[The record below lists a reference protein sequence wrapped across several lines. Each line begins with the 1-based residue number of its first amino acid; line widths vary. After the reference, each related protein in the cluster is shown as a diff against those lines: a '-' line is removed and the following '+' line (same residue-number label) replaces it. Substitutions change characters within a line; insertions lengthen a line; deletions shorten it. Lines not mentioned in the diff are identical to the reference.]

1 MREIVNQGWNRN
13 MKRERER
20 GPTKVIMVLGE
31 GRNIK
36 GGCGGLWVVMMI
48 ICWTF
53 VLEMVLQATMLTS
66 NNNHHLVFSFYC
78 FFIHPEARLI

>member
-1 MREIVNQGWNRN
+1 MNQGWERGHEE
-13 MKRERER
+13 RERE
-20 GPTKVIMVLGE
+20 GTDKVIMVLGE

>member
-1 MREIVNQGWNRN
+1 MNQGWNRN

-36 GGCGGLWVVMMI
+36 GGCGGLWIVIMI

-53 VLEMVLQATMLTS
+53 VLGMVLQ
-66 NNNHHLVFSFYC
+66 C
-78 FFIHPEARLI
+78 